1 MTKSWA
7 ISAVP
12 NSEPPLAFLMRDSCC
27 AWDTEGTE
35 LLLLA
40 PASVKSLRL
49 RRAFGLT
56 PCVLTIVR
64 TITSSLSA
72 ASTWCSG
79 ATLAV
84 VVGLVP
90 QSVSWTRLPL
100 SLDMW
105 NWVSVSVALVLLTCS
120 TVQWITYIT
129 MQYSTVQVPSPRWSR

>member
-27 AWDTEGTE
+27 AWAEGTE

-56 PCVLTIVR
+56 PCVSPVVR
-64 TITSSLSA
+64 TITSLSA
-72 ASTWCSG
+72 TSTWSSG

-120 TVQWITYIT
+120 TPVQ
-129 MQYSTVQVPSPRWSR
+129 